1 MMKVIGDELLN
12 GIEPCAATI
21 GFFDGVHKGHQ
32 FLISQLKKV
41 AQERGVVS
49 AIITFPVHPRKV
61 LNDEYQPQSI
71 STKEEKI
78 RLIEKSGVDYC
89 ILLPFT
95 RDIASLSAFDF
106 MKLLKEKYMVTA
118 LIIGYDHRFGHNR
131 IEGFEEYCK
140 YGKEIGI
147 EVIQATELDNAELAV
162 SSSAIRKLLI
172 SSDIAKANC
181 LLGYRYSISGKVID
195 GYKIGRKL
203 GYPTANISLLD
214 EDKILPGKGVYAVY
228 VYTDGT
234 KRGGMLN
241 IGTRPTLDNGDN
253 KSIEVNIFNFNG
265 DLYSKIIE
273 IEFVEFMRKEE
284 KFDSL
289 EELIQ
294 QIDKDKEEALQ
305 ILKDNI

>member
-1 MMKVIGDELLN
+1 MKIIGDELLN

-131 IEGFEEYCK
+131 LEGFEEYCK

-172 SSDIAKANC
+172 SSDMAKANN

-214 EDKILPGKGVYAVY
+214 DDKIIPGKGVYAVY

-241 IGTRPTLDNGDN
+241 IGRRPTLDNGEH
-253 KSIEVNIFNFNG
+253 KSIEVNIFNFSG
-265 DLYSKIIE
+265 DLYRKIIE
-273 IEFVEFMRKEE
+273 IEFIEFMRKEE
-284 KFDSL
+284 KFDSM

>member
-1 MMKVIGDELLN
+1 MKVIGDELLN

-106 MKLLKEKYMVTA
+106 MKLLKEKYMVTV

-131 IEGFEEYCK
+131 LEGFEEYCK

-172 SSDIAKANC
+172 SSDMAKANS

-214 EDKILPGKGVYAVY
+214 DDKILPGKGVYAVY

-241 IGTRPTLDNGDN
+241 IGTRPTLDNGEH
-253 KSIEVNIFNFNG
+253 KSIEVNIFNFSG

-273 IEFVEFMRKEE
+273 IEFIEFMRKEE
-284 KFDSL
+284 KFDSM

>member
-1 MMKVIGDELLN
+1 MKVIGDELLN

-41 AQERGVVS
+41 AQERGIVS

-131 IEGFEEYCK
+131 LEGFEEYCK

-147 EVIQATELDNAELAV
+147 EVIQATELDNEEFAV

-172 SSDIAKANC
+172 SSDMAKANS

-214 EDKILPGKGVYAVY
+214 DDKIIPGKGVYAVY

-241 IGTRPTLDNGDN
+241 IGTRPTLDNGEH
-253 KSIEVNIFNFNG
+253 KSIEVNIFNFSG

-273 IEFVEFMRKEE
+273 IEFIEFMRKEE
-284 KFDSL
+284 KFDSM

>member
-1 MMKVIGDELLN
+1 MKVIGDELLN
-12 GIEPCAATI
+12 GIEPCTATI

-41 AQERGVVS
+41 AQERGIVS

-131 IEGFEEYCK
+131 LEGFEEYCK

-172 SSDIAKANC
+172 SSDIAKANS

-214 EDKILPGKGVYAVY
+214 DDKIIPGKGVYAVY

-241 IGTRPTLDNGDN
+241 IGTGPTLDNGDH
-253 KSIEVNIFNFNG
+253 KSIEVNIFNFSG
-265 DLYSKIIE
+265 DLYNKIIE
-273 IEFVEFMRKEE
+273 IEFIEFIRKEE
-284 KFDSL
+284 KFDSI

>member
-1 MMKVIGDELLN
+1 MKVIGDELLN

-78 RLIEKSGVDYC
+78 KLIEKSGVDYC

-131 IEGFEEYCK
+131 LEGFEEYCK

-147 EVIQATELDNAELAV
+147 DVIQATELDNEEFAV

-172 SSDIAKANC
+172 GSDIAKANN

-228 VYTDGT
+228 VYADGT
-234 KRGGMLN
+234 KRRGMLN
-241 IGTRPTLDNGDN
+241 IGTRPTLDNGDH
-253 KSIEVNIFNFNG
+253 KSIEVNIFNFSG
-265 DLYSKIIE
+265 DLYRKIIE
-273 IEFVEFMRKEE
+273 IEFIEFMRKEE
-284 KFDSL
+284 KFDSM

>member
-1 MMKVIGDELLN
+1 MKVIGDELLN

-41 AQERGVVS
+41 AQERGIVS

-131 IEGFEEYCK
+131 LEGFEEYCK

-172 SSDIAKANC
+172 SSDMAKANN

-214 EDKILPGKGVYAVY
+214 DDKIIPGKGVYAVY

-241 IGTRPTLDNGDN
+241 IGTRPTLDNGEH
-253 KSIEVNIFNFNG
+253 KSIEVNIFNFSG
-265 DLYSKIIE
+265 DLYRKIIE
-273 IEFVEFMRKEE
+273 IEFIEFMRKEE
-284 KFDSL
+284 KFDSM

>member
-1 MMKVIGDELLN
+1 MKVIGDELLN

-41 AQERGVVS
+41 AQERGIVS

-131 IEGFEEYCK
+131 LEGFEEYCK

-172 SSDIAKANC
+172 SSDMAKANS

-214 EDKILPGKGVYAVY
+214 DDKILPGKGVYAVY

-241 IGTRPTLDNGDN
+241 IGTRKDSALRLNVTKISRRQEKNHMEWGEGVGMKINCLKMSKTASRKTLFAYD
-253 KSIEVNIFNFNG
+253 
-265 DLYSKIIE
+265 
-273 IEFVEFMRKEE
+273 
-284 KFDSL
+284 
-289 EELIQ
+289 
-294 QIDKDKEEALQ
+294 EAFAIGNDFASFL
-305 ILKDNI
+305 

>member
-1 MMKVIGDELLN
+1 MKVIGDELLN

-78 RLIEKSGVDYC
+78 KLIEKSGVDYC

-131 IEGFEEYCK
+131 LEGFEEYCK

-147 EVIQATELDNAELAV
+147 DVIQATELDNEEFAV

-172 SSDIAKANC
+172 GSDIAKANN

-228 VYTDGT
+228 VYADGT
-234 KRGGMLN
+234 KRRGMLN
-241 IGTRPTLDNGDN
+241 IGTRPTLDNGDH
-253 KSIEVNIFNFNG
+253 KSIEVNIFNFSG
-265 DLYSKIIE
+265 DLYNKIIE
-273 IEFVEFMRKEE
+273 IEFIEFIRKEE
-284 KFDSL
+284 KFDSI